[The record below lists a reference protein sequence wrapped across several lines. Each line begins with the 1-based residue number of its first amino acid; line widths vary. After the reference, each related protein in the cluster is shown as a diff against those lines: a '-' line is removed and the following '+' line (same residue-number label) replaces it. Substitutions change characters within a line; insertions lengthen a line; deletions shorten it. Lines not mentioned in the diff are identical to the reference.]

1 MWAAWLPGWCFVIL
15 VVFLCTTNVKE
26 TLKYVYIV
34 RTYQRTVSVYCHKKC
49 KYFFVLRTSGAGGS
63 RNSQYGVFGT
73 EKIKDPRPVND
84 KAFIQ
89 QCIKQLCEVTC
100 LIILKIYY

>member
-1 MWAAWLPGWCFVIL
+1 MGSVASRLMFCYLSCIPLYNKCKRNIKI
-15 VVFLCTTNVKE
+15 CI
-26 TLKYVYIV
+26 YIV
-34 RTYQRTVSVYCHKKC
+34 RTYRRTVSVCCHKKC

-100 LIILKIYY
+100 